1 VYGGEITSMQH
12 VRKWFREFEKG
23 QADTYDDDCA
33 SWSSTSKM
41 DVNEARMEKQTLETH
56 ESQFKADD
64 STVME
69 KWKWVFMN
77 GYE

>member
-1 VYGGEITSMQH
+1 VQH

-23 QADTYDDDCA
+23 QADTHDDDCT
-33 SWSSTSKM
+33 SWSSTSKI
-41 DVNEARMEKQTLETH
+41 DVNAAWVEKQILENH
-56 ESQFKADD
+56 KSQFEVDD
-64 STVME
+64 STIMG